1 MPLFSDMIK
10 STLSAAAY
18 FEITLLPYKLKCT
31 LLSIYI
37 STTIERISAKALL
50 YSKCAALKKKKLSTE
65 KTSYN
70 LLYFLCM
77 MKLSP
82 GDVNPLS

>member
-1 MPLFSDMIK
+1 MYLTFNI
-10 STLSAAAY
+10 
-18 FEITLLPYKLKCT
+18 YKHYYRKDIGKGFAVFKMCCT
-31 LLSIYI
+31 
-37 STTIERISAKALL
+37 E
-50 YSKCAALKKKKLSTE
+50 KKKKLSTE